1 MERLYPLTW
10 IVIVFIICV
19 FLAWFFSHRA
29 RHKERMM
36 MIEKG
41 INIDELSKKEGKI
54 IRFPWLK
61 LGIVILG
68 LSIGLLIIAMLVAL
82 HLLDKGGNALP
93 LSILGICGGIS
104 FIIAN
109 YLNNIKSKQ

>member
-1 MERLYPLTW
+1 MEQFYPLIW
-10 IVIVFIICV
+10 IAFIICV
-19 FLAWFFSHRA
+19 FLAWFFSHKA

-41 INIDELSKKEGKI
+41 LNIDELSKKEEGKI

-61 LGIVILG
+61 LGVVILG
-68 LSIGLLIIAMLVAL
+68 LSVGLLIIALLVAL
-82 HLLDKGGNALP
+82 NVLDKGGNALP

-109 YLNNIKSKQ
+109 YLKNSKSKQ